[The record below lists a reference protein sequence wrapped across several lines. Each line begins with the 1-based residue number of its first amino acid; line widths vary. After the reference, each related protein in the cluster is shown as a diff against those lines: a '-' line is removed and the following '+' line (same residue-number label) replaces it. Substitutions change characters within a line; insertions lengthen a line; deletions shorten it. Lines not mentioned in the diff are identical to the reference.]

1 MHSFFSLPGLMNFF
15 VLSMK
20 VDITMRLN
28 KSSLVQHSEI
38 ALEGQKNKV
47 LFVVTKVKRRAKNRN
62 QISLPSET
70 NIFFKTKRFSYTTK
84 EPSIMLKSP
93 VAGRSTANQSKCNT
107 KGLVLFL

>member
-1 MHSFFSLPGLMNFF
+1 MNFF

-70 NIFFKTKRFSYTTK
+70 NIFFFKTKRFSYTTK

-93 VAGRSTANQSKCNT
+93 AVNSKSI
-107 KGLVLFL
+107 KMQY

>member
-1 MHSFFSLPGLMNFF
+1 MNFF
-15 VLSMK
+15 VPSMK
-20 VDITMRLN
+20 VDTTMRLN

-93 VAGRSTANQSKCNT
+93 AVNSKSI
-107 KGLVLFL
+107 KMQY